1 MSMHQRHII
10 LLLAVLAGPS
20 ALVLA
25 PSYLSLPSGPAST
38 NASPGELNQAPPVE
52 YRAAKPTDAQTAAA
66 AHATALRP
74 GIFGASPLYV
84 VPTVVVAEPIEIES
98 STSELPPVELPDA
111 SGIAV
116 TSIINGTGGQ
126 ALAVINGKVRRVQD
140 ELGEG
145 WMLVAIDPVS
155 RCVTIRHTSLDE
167 VVLAL
172 PER

>member
-10 LLLAVLAGPS
+10 FLLAALAGPS

-25 PSYLSLPSGPAST
+25 PSHLSLPSGPAST
-38 NASPGELNQAPPVE
+38 NASPGEPNQAPPVE

-84 VPTVVVAEPIEIES
+84 VPAVVVAEPTEIES
-98 STSELPPVELPDA
+98 PIELPPVEIPDA

-167 VVLAL
+167 MVLAL